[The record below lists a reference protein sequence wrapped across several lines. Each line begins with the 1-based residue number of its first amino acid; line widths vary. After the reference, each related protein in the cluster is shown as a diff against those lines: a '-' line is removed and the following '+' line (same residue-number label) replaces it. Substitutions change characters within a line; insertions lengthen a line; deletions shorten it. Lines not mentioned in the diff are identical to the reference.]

1 MTGAYRFSKFWAERN
16 VGDFVVLDQLTLHN
30 ASVFVAYACYRL
42 GITPNQLSWS
52 SGVFSFFAFV
62 CAVLLPPDRLF
73 LAVGLIYLFSQ
84 LSYLLD
90 CADGQLAR
98 SSDTETKFGAFL
110 DKGVDIFGFI
120 LHFGAFFAFLYR
132 HHAAQGNQDVANLAL
147 AVGFV
152 FLLARTSRFLTWQN
166 FVHIYD
172 DQHRESQGKDGFG
185 VLVMKSGMEHQFS
198 LFLMPF
204 FLLSPGASFVLFG
217 IQSVIFFGAYFR
229 YFLRVY
235 DIENGR

>member
-16 VGDFVVLDQLTLHN
+16 IGDFVVLDQLTVHN
-30 ASVFVAYACYRL
+30 ASVVVAYVCYRL

-52 SGVFSFFAFV
+52 CGVFSFFAFLS
-62 CAVLLPPDRLF
+62 AVLLPSDRLV
-73 LAVGLIYLFSQ
+73 LAVAVVYLFAQ

-98 SSDTETKFGAFL
+98 SSDTETRFGAFL

-132 HHAAQGNQDVANLAL
+132 HYAAQGNQEVANLAL

-152 FLLARTSRFLTWQN
+152 FLLARTARFLTWQN
-166 FVHIYD
+166 FVHVYD
-172 DQHRESQGKDGFG
+172 EQDRQTQGKDGFSMM
-185 VLVMKSGMEHQFS
+185 VIKSGMEHQFS
-198 LFLMPF
+198 LFLVLL
-204 FLLSPGASFVLFG
+204 FLISPGATFVLFL

-229 YFLRVY
+229 YFLRVHH
-235 DIENGR
+235 IENGR